1 MIDDVYR
8 NSFKEVYFILQN
20 TEKELVDKIPLKFID
35 FIKSNMNSNYIP
47 NIKTDIPIDSQNI
60 LNETEAILSL
70 IYRSYWATE
79 EEKKEFALKDK
90 KEFIAKETL
99 KKENY
104 KGKDIYKVFEEKE
117 NLNNVIL
124 TDNLIVAEKESFFKK
139 LFKKL
144 FGFIKNK

>member
-47 NIKTDIPIDSQNI
+47 NIETDIPIDSQNI
-60 LNETEAILSL
+60 LKETEAILSL

-90 KEFIAKETL
+90 KEFIDKETL

>member
-1 MIDDVYR
+1 MIDDTYK
-8 NSFKEVYFILQN
+8 NSFMEVYVILQN
-20 TEKELVDKIPLKFID
+20 TDKELVDKIPLKFID

-47 NIKTDIPIDSQNI
+47 NIKTDIPIDNQNI
-60 LNETEAILSL
+60 LKETEAILSL

-79 EEKKEFALKDK
+79 EEKKDFAIKDK
-90 KEFIAKETL
+90 KEFIDKETL

-104 KGKDIYKVFEEKE
+104 KGKDIYKVFEKKE

-124 TDNLIVAEKESFFKK
+124 TDNLIVVEKESFFKK